1 MEGGG
6 AYPAPNFLITEKGF
20 FIMVS
25 PFANGVKVDSVELII
40 VLRAPFQ
47 FSCSI
52 SFFPLGSCIFLHD
65 IEFWNFGIE
74 LRIGEEWGIRSAW
87 LKTLHFSKFYTVFP
101 G

>member
-40 VLRAPFQ
+40 EELLSSSRVQFPFFLLVLV
-47 FSCSI
+47 
-52 SFFPLGSCIFLHD
+52 FFCMTLSSGTLGS
-65 IEFWNFGIE
+65 
-74 LRIGEEWGIRSAW
+74 S
-87 LKTLHFSKFYTVFP
+87 
-101 G
+101 